1 MDKIKSLQVGKF
13 HFLHDGSQ
21 TGHPGIIVWKSDERN
36 LYLAIKIG
44 TSPNKN
50 NSLYC
55 RPLAG
60 DVSQSYIYRRL
71 FLGKRKDFDSRE
83 LPNME
88 MSDEEVDS
96 ILESVD
102 FDNPVFSSNL
112 NRKDKRFYSWIVK
125 RYKKI
130 PFIRGDCQGTKPLR
144 DANNIQD
151 SNTKVNKNNEE
162 INDEEKQEHK
172 SNS

>member
-1 MDKIKSLQVGKF
+1 MNEFKSLQVGKF

-21 TGHPGIIVWKSDERN
+21 TGHPGIIVWKSDEKN
-36 LYLAIKIG
+36 LYLAIKVG

-50 NSLYC
+50 NSPFY

-60 DVSQSYIYRRL
+60 DVSQSYIYKRL

-88 MSDEEVDS
+88 MSDDEVNL

-112 NRKDKRFYSWIVK
+112 NRKDKRFYSWIVNK
-125 RYKKI
+125 NKKI
-130 PFIRGDCQGTKPLR
+130 PFIRGNCQGTKPLR
-144 DANNIQD
+144 DTNNIQG
-151 SNTKVNKNNEE
+151 STTLVNKNNEE
-162 INDEEKQEHK
+162 IGNEEKQEHK
-172 SNS
+172 PNS